1 MQIFRVIMYI
11 LAFLIII
18 VSTLS
23 ANDQNKKKYY
33 LNDLEQY
40 LFMNKMEKD
49 LSLSKKQKKM
59 IGDKY
64 HSFFKEVKEV
74 MKDENSDSTM
84 KRIIIVNN
92 KAELD
97 SSVYLILTDEQIIS
111 YKEKF
116 EKRKKNRDDDKIK

>member
-11 LAFLIII
+11 LAFLIMI